1 MMPNGM
7 DIKIKTME
15 NVEDYEKPLV
25 VKFDVKGAI
34 ASSTGKRVLV
44 PADIFE
50 FGAKPAFSHAE
61 RQNAVYF
68 PYAYAT
74 LDAVR
79 VTYPAGFTVESAP
92 VAENIPYKYMDKIT
106 GKENT
111 AAMYEIK
118 AEASPNSLIVRR
130 NLVMGEILF
139 PSEQYPDLYKF
150 FSRFETR
157 DHEPTIL
164 KPAPQAASN

>member
-1 MMPNGM
+1 
-7 DIKIKTME
+7 
-15 NVEDYEKPLV
+15 VR
-25 VKFDVKGAI
+25 FDVKGGI
-34 ASSTGKRVLV
+34 ASSTGKRVLL

-50 FGAKPAFSHAE
+50 FGAKPTFSHAE

-68 PYAYAT
+68 PYAYTT

-92 VAENIPYKYMDKIT
+92 VSEVIPYKFKDKAT
-106 GKENT
+106 GKEST
-111 AAMYEIK
+111 AAVYEIK
-118 AEASPNSLIVRR
+118 AEPSPNSLIVRR
-130 NLVMGEILF
+130 NLVLGEILYL
-139 PSEQYPDLYKF
+139 SDQYPDLYKF
-150 FSRFETR
+150 FSRFEAR